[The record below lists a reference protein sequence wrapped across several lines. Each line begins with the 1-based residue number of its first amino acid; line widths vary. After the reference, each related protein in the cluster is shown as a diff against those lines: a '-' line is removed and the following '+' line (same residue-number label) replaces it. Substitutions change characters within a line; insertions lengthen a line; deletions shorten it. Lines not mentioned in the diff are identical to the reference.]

1 MLHRPL
7 TPLVAGLTLLAGVAL
22 ADARLTIVHVNDIDQ
37 MSEVRGAGGTAR
49 LAAVV
54 KAERARAEHVLVTH
68 GGDMIS
74 PSLLSGFD
82 KGAHMVELMNA
93 IGLDVMVLGNHE
105 FDFGPD
111 VLEQRLAEAKYT
123 QLAGNVR
130 RNGAPMPHT
139 VDTHMVTVGEYKVGL
154 LGLVTPDTTF
164 LASPGPTVSFADEL
178 ETAGRLAKELRDAG
192 ADLVIALAHLPLA
205 RDQALLRERTGVDIV
220 LAGHDHLLH
229 AQYDGAGLITQSS
242 SQASYVAVL
251 DIDLRTVERRGRKRF
266 VWQPDVRFVRTD
278 HVTPDAEVAALV
290 KGYEDKL
297 SAELDQPLGVTETE
311 LDSRRAT
318 IRGAEAALG
327 NVIADAMRIAVAADV
342 ALTNGGG
349 IRGNRIYDPGHTLT
363 RRDIL
368 TELPFG
374 NRTMKLEI
382 TGAAL
387 RQALEH
393 GFSQAEDGAG
403 RFPQI
408 SGMKVT
414 WDPKAAPGGRVVSVS
429 VGNAPLDEARSY
441 TLATNDY
448 IARGGDGYGVFKSAK
463 VLIDSDGGRLMAAQ
477 VMDYIA
483 QLGQVAP
490 KLEGR
495 IVAK

>member
-1 MLHRPL
+1 
-7 TPLVAGLTLLAGVAL
+7 
-22 ADARLTIVHVNDIDQ
+22 
-37 MSEVRGAGGTAR
+37 
-49 LAAVV
+49 
-54 KAERARAEHVLVTH
+54 
-68 GGDMIS
+68 MI
-74 PSLLSGFD
+74 
-82 KGAHMVELMNA
+82 
-93 IGLDVMVLGNHE
+93 
-105 FDFGPD
+105 
-111 VLEQRLAEAKYT
+111 
-123 QLAGNVR
+123 
-130 RNGAPMPHT
+130 
-139 VDTHMVTVGEYKVGL
+139 
-154 LGLVTPDTTF
+154 
-164 LASPGPTVSFADEL
+164 
-178 ETAGRLAKELRDAG
+178 
-192 ADLVIALAHLPLA
+192 
-205 RDQALLRERTGVDIV
+205 
-220 LAGHDHLLH
+220 
-229 AQYDGAGLITQSS
+229 
-242 SQASYVAVL
+242 
-251 DIDLRTVERRGRKRF
+251 
-266 VWQPDVRFVRTD
+266 
-278 HVTPDAEVAALV
+278 PDAEVAALV

-349 IRGNRIYDPGHTLT
+349 IRGNRLYDPGHTLT

-408 SGMKVT
+408 SGMQVT

>member
-1 MLHRPL
+1 MLRRLLLPA
-7 TPLVAGLTLLAGVAL
+7 VAGLTLFASFAL
-22 ADARLTIVHVNDIDQ
+22 ADAKLTIVHVNDIDQ

-54 KAERARAEHVLVTH
+54 KAERARAEHLLVTH

-82 KGAHMVELMNA
+82 RGAHMVALMNA

-111 VLEQRLAEAKYT
+111 VLEQRLAEANYV

-130 RNGAPMPHT
+130 RNGAPLPHT
-139 VDTHMVTVGEYKVGL
+139 VDTHMVTVGAYKVGIV
-154 LGLVTPDTTF
+154 GLVTPDTAF
-164 LASPGPTVSFADEL
+164 LASPGPTVTFADEID
-178 ETAGRLAKELRDAG
+178 TARTLASALRDAG
-192 ADLVIALAHLPLA
+192 ADLVIALAHLPLG
-205 RDQALLRERTGVDIV
+205 RDQALLHEKIGVDIV

-229 AQYDGAGLITQSS
+229 ADYDGAGLIAQAS

-251 DIDLRTVERRGRKRF
+251 DIDLRTVESRGRKRF
-266 VWQPDVRFVRTD
+266 AWQPDVRFVRTD
-278 HVTPDAEVAALV
+278 HVTPDPDVAAMV
-290 KGYEDKL
+290 KRYEDDL
-297 SAELDQPLGVTETE
+297 SKELDQPLGVTETE

-318 IRGAEAALG
+318 IRSTEAAIG
-327 NVIADAMRIAVAADV
+327 NVIADAMRIAVDADV
-342 ALTNGGG
+342 ALTNSGG

-374 NRTMKLEI
+374 NRTMKLEL

-403 RFPQI
+403 RFPQV
-408 SGMKVT
+408 SGLTVT
-414 WDPKAAPGGRVVSVS
+414 WNPKAAPGARVVAVS
-429 VGNAPLDEARSY
+429 VGNAPLDDARVY

-448 IARGGDGYGVFKSAK
+448 IARGGDGYDVFKDAK
-463 VLIDSDGGRLMAAQ
+463 VLIDADGGRLMAAQ

-490 KLEGR
+490 KVDGR
-495 IVAK
+495 ITAR